1 MESAPAGKVT
11 YVSLSADDPVVNAA
25 FDRAFET
32 VRGRR
37 GQTWPLSIGGAPRA
51 ASTTI
56 ESLDPADT
64 RVVVARVASGT
75 AQDVDDAVAAARAAF
90 PAWSRVPWMERS
102 ARLEKVAELIRA
114 RRYELAAWM
123 ILEMGKNRVE
133 ALGEIEETA
142 DLISYYNA
150 QMRANDGYVR
160 KMDKL
165 APTDDNTSVLRPHG
179 VWAVI
184 APWNF
189 PYALMGAPVAAA
201 LLENAAGI
209 IRSRRYELAA
219 FMILEMGKNRVEALG
234 EIEETA
240 DLITYYAQQ
249 MRDHAGFVV
258 PMDRLVATD
267 NNVSVLRPY
276 GVWAVIAPWNF
287 PYALMGAPAAAALL
301 TGNTVVMKPS
311 SETPLSALN
320 LCAIFEE
327 AGLPP
332 GTINCIAGS
341 GRVVGDGLAMHPGVD
356 GLTFTGS
363 FDVGFKQLYQRFATR
378 YPKPCIVE
386 MGGKN
391 PAIVMDSADLDR
403 AVQGIHRSAFGM
415 NGHKCSACSRVYV
428 HRAVADA
435 LVQRLQRAANETRIG
450 DPLRPETFVG
460 PLATK
465 ASYDDYQRYVAVAR
479 TDQAVRA
486 GGEVLRSAAASGE
499 DPVDDPLAHG
509 YFVRPTVLTGLP
521 RDHQLLRD
529 ELFVPIVC
537 VQTVNSLD
545 EALEAANDTPFGL
558 TAGFFGQKQS
568 EIDTFL
574 DRIEAGVV
582 YVNRAA
588 GATTGAWPG
597 VQPFGGCKG
606 SGSTGKNIGGH
617 YTIQCYMREQS
628 RTVCE

>member
-1 MESAPAGKVT
+1 MGTLEKVT
-11 YVSLSADDPVVNAA
+11 YVSLSADTPEARAA
-25 FDRAFET
+25 FDAAIAA
-32 VRGRR
+32 VGGAL
-37 GQTWPLSIGGAPRA
+37 GQTHPMRIGGAPRA
-51 ASTTI
+51 AATTFD
-56 ESLDPADT
+56 SRSPADT
-64 RVVVARVASGT
+64 RVLVARVARGT
-75 AQDVDDAVAAARAAF
+75 AADVADAVAAARAAY
-90 PAWSRVPWMERS
+90 PGWSGTPWPER
-102 ARLEKVAELIRA
+102 ARLLDRAAEIIRQ
-114 RRYELAAWM
+114 RRHELAVW
-123 ILEMGKNRVE
+123 
-133 ALGEIEETA
+133 
-142 DLISYYNA
+142 LI
-150 QMRANDGYVR
+150 
-160 KMDKL
+160 
-165 APTDDNTSVLRPHG
+165 
-179 VWAVI
+179 W
-184 APWNF
+184 
-189 PYALMGAPVAAA
+189 
-201 LLENAAGI
+201 
-209 IRSRRYELAA
+209 
-219 FMILEMGKNRVEALG
+219 EMGKNRVEALG

-240 DLITYYAQQ
+240 DLITYYGQQ
-249 MRDHAGFVV
+249 MRDNHGFVRE
-258 PMDRLVATD
+258 MDRLVPTD

-311 SETPLSALN
+311 SETPLSALK

-332 GTINCIAGS
+332 GTISCVTGS

-391 PAIVMDSADLDR
+391 PAIVMDTADLDR
-403 AVQGIHRSAFGM
+403 AVQGVHRSAFGM

-428 HRAVADA
+428 HRAIADEF
-435 LVQRLQRAANETRIG
+435 LRRLERAAHDTRIG
-450 DPLRPETFVG
+450 DPLRAETFVG
-460 PLATK
+460 PLATR
-465 ASYDDYQRYVAVAR
+465 ASYEDYQRYVALAR
-479 TDQAVRA
+479 AAGDKVVRA
-486 GGEVLRSAAASGE
+486 GGEVLGPGAAGAADG
-499 DPVDDPLAHG
+499 DGGFAHG
-509 YFVRPTVLTGLP
+509 YFARPTVVTGLP
-521 RDHQLLRD
+521 RDHQLLRE

-537 VQTVNSLD
+537 VQSVGSLA

-558 TAGFFGQKQS
+558 TAGFFSRKQD

-597 VQPFGGCKG
+597 VQPFGGWKG